1 MRCGSQLTRNREGTL
16 KPLSWSVFEVLKTVR
31 ILRRFRGQRGRQLK
45 SSSRFSTSFSS
56 SKFKVSA
63 NVVDVHKTLSV
74 SSNIQVHT
82 YDVIMETIPNAVSPY
97 PSTSSSGRST
107 FESRTINVASTPR
120 SQPSSSSAQRNC
132 TTSKLKIVHLNIRS
146 LRSPSHLTELR
157 DWAAANKTDV
167 ITISETWLNTPVTNS
182 EVSIDGYKLYR
193 QDRLRKRGGGV
204 CAYIRKD
211 ITVTVLKDISHLSK
225 NYFYQEEIN
234 YKLATFNDTFLST
247 LDANAPIKSI
257 RIRSRPCP
265 YVTPEIKDQMTFRD
279 QPFRLYRQSWYA
291 DAWKAY
297 KEARRCIKQLLKNAE
312 CDHIRTEVQSHKD
325 NPGSLRKII
334 NSCIPSKEKE
344 TPVYSRNTELVA
356 DDFNQ
361 FFSFVGRNVAQTTA
375 QLTVENNINISD
387 TCLISPPTTRNSS
400 EELFNFNPVTCT
412 QVERIVSSMPSN
424 KSPGPDKVS
433 MRIIKDCLPVIPGP
447 LTDIINCSFATSTFP
462 NSWKAS
468 EVIPQGAIL
477 SPLLFC
483 IYISDLPLAPQA
495 CNL

>member
-63 NVVDVHKTLSV
+63 NLVDVRKSSSV

-82 YDVIMETIPNAVSPY
+82 YDVIMETTSKAVSPY
-97 PSTSSSGRST
+97 PSTSSSGRSR
-107 FESRTINVASTPR
+107 FESTTINVASTPR

-157 DWAAANKTDV
+157 DWAVANKTDV
-167 ITISETWLNTPVTNS
+167 ITISETRLNAPVINS

-225 NYFYQEEIN
+225 NYFYQFWLKLQYRKLRSIVICISFRPPDCPLSCFEELLKPSYIQALTMNKPITVLGDLNFNVLKESPESKPLSNFLSETNLKQIIITPTRITDTCESLVDVILVSSPDLVHARGDINTSISDHLPVYVELDLKLPKPPPPCYISTRSYKHHNPYLLTADLATKSDKFLSIFSEEEIN

-247 LDANAPIKSI
+247 LDAHAPIKSI

-265 YVTPEIKDQMTFRD
+265 YVTREIKDQMTFRD
-279 QPFRLYRQSWYA
+279 QLFRRYRQS
-291 DAWKAY
+291 
-297 KEARRCIKQLLKNAE
+297 
-312 CDHIRTEVQSHKD
+312 
-325 NPGSLRKII
+325 
-334 NSCIPSKEKE
+334 
-344 TPVYSRNTELVA
+344 
-356 DDFNQ
+356 
-361 FFSFVGRNVAQTTA
+361 
-375 QLTVENNINISD
+375 
-387 TCLISPPTTRNSS
+387 
-400 EELFNFNPVTCT
+400 
-412 QVERIVSSMPSN
+412 
-424 KSPGPDKVS
+424 
-433 MRIIKDCLPVIPGP
+433 
-447 LTDIINCSFATSTFP
+447 
-462 NSWKAS
+462 
-468 EVIPQGAIL
+468 
-477 SPLLFC
+477 
-483 IYISDLPLAPQA
+483 
-495 CNL
+495 